1 MRLIGFMVMIT
12 ALAACNGPET
22 PPADAGRLNIYT
34 ARQYNSDQAIYAAFE
49 EETGI
54 RVRFRD
60 TSAPQLLENMKAEGA
75 TSPADIVIAPDVGS
89 LWKFQEAG
97 LLQPVTSERLE
108 AAIPETFRD
117 PYGHWFGFAR
127 RARIIVYDPER
138 LNAEDISDYG
148 VLAEDIMEGEVCMRS
163 SSNIYNLS
171 LMAELIERWGE
182 DDAANWAKNVRK
194 NFARE
199 PQGGDTVQIQS
210 IGAGE
215 CSIAIVNHYYWVRMM
230 TSNAS
235 DQRALAESTAI
246 VFPSVGA
253 GTHVNITGAG
263 VAANAPNKDAA
274 IAFLEFLA
282 SERGQTLLTGPT
294 KEFPMVDGVP
304 LPEGLDNLP
313 EFIAS
318 DVPMLKLGENQSL
331 AQTLYDKA
339 GWK

>member
-1 MRLIGFMVMIT
+1 MRSVFSVVLITLF
-12 ALAACNGPET
+12 AACGAPEA
-22 PPADAGRLNIYT
+22 PEQSAGNLNVYT
-34 ARQYNSDQAIYAAFE
+34 ARQYNSDQEIYKAFE

-60 TSAPQLLENMKAEGA
+60 ASSPQLLETMKAEGDA
-75 TSPADIVIAPDVGS
+75 SPADIVIAPDVGT
-89 LWKFQEAG
+89 LWKFQDAG
-97 LLQPVTSERLE
+97 LLQPVTSDTL
-108 AAIPETFRD
+108 ANAIPEKFRD
-117 PYGHWFGFAR
+117 PEGHWFGLAR
-127 RARIIVYDPER
+127 RARIIVYDPDR

-148 VLAEDIMEGEVCMRS
+148 VLADESMKGEVCMRS

-182 DDAANWAKNVRK
+182 EDAANWANTVRD

-210 IGAGE
+210 VAAGE
-215 CSIAIVNHYYWVRMM
+215 CSIAVVNHYYWVRMM
-230 TSNAS
+230 TSDSS
-235 DQRALAESTAI
+235 DQRDMAESTAI

-263 VAANAPNKDAA
+263 VAAHAPNKDAA
-274 IAFLEFLA
+274 IRFMEFLA
-282 SERGQTLLTGPT
+282 SERGQILLTDAT
-294 KEFPMVDGVP
+294 KEFPIVEGTP
-304 LPEGLDNLP
+304 LPTGLETLP
-313 EFIAS
+313 DFISS

-331 AQTLYDKA
+331 AQTIYDKA

>member
-1 MRLIGFMVMIT
+1 MRFVHYIAILIG
-12 ALAACNGPET
+12 LAACGVPEA
-22 PPADAGRLNIYT
+22 PKSEAGRLNIYT
-34 ARQYNSDQAIYAAFE
+34 ARQYTSDQAIYAAFE

-60 TSAPQLLENMKAEGA
+60 TSAPQLLESMKTEGA
-75 TSPADIVIAPDVGS
+75 SSPADIVIAPDVGS

-97 LLQPVTSERLE
+97 LLQPVTSPRLE

-117 PYGHWFGFAR
+117 PEGHWFGFAR
-127 RARIIVYDPER
+127 RARIIVYDPDR
-138 LNAEDISDYG
+138 LNADDISDYG
-148 VLAEDIMEGEVCMRS
+148 SLAGETMKGEVCMRS

-182 DDAANWAKNVRK
+182 DDAAAWAQSVRD

-210 IGAGE
+210 VSAGE
-215 CSIAIVNHYYWVRMM
+215 CAITIVNHYYWVRMM
-230 TSNAS
+230 TSSSS
-235 DQRALAESTAI
+235 DQRDMAERTAI
-246 VFPSVGA
+246 IFPTVGA

-263 VAANAPNKDAA
+263 VAANAPNRDAA

-282 SERGQTLLTGPT
+282 SERGQELLTGPT

-304 LPEGLDNLP
+304 LPDGLESLP

-331 AQTLYDKA
+331 AQQLYDKA

>member
-1 MRLIGFMVMIT
+1 MRSIFSIVLIAI
-12 ALAACNGPET
+12 LAACGGPEA
-22 PPADAGRLNIYT
+22 PPPEAGMINIYT
-34 ARQYNSDQAIYAAFE
+34 ARQYNSDQAIYEEFE
-49 EETGI
+49 KQTGI

-60 TSAPQLLENMKAEGA
+60 ASSPQLLETMKAEGEA
-75 TSPADIVIAPDVGS
+75 SPADIVIAPDVGT

-97 LLQPVTSERLE
+97 LFQPVTSETLS
-108 AAIPETFRD
+108 AAIPAKFRD
-117 PYGHWFGFAR
+117 PEGHWFGLAR
-127 RARIIVYDPER
+127 RARIIVYDPDR

-148 VLAEDIMEGEVCMRS
+148 VLADESLKDEVCMRS

-182 DDAANWAKNVRK
+182 EDAASWARGVRE
-194 NFARE
+194 NFARD

-210 IGAGE
+210 VGAGE

-230 TSNAS
+230 TSNSA
-235 DQRALAESTAI
+235 DQREIAENTAI

-263 VAANAPNKDAA
+263 VAANAPHREQA

-282 SERGQTLLTGPT
+282 SETGQELLTGPT
-294 KEFPMVDGVP
+294 KEFPMVDSVD
-304 LPEGLDNLP
+304 LPAGLETLP
-313 EFIAS
+313 DFIAS
-318 DVPMLKLGENQSL
+318 DVPMLKLGENQSA
-331 AQTLYDKA
+331 AQTIYDKA